1 MAQAIDGVQAAG
13 MQPVWVIAESAL
25 AEVNPGNETT
35 TIPVSAVTGGVKIDC
50 YYNLGGVE
58 MEREQQ
64 TKERQRACQKVIEEI
79 KIGEKISG
87 TIEAVYNQQETP
99 DAIVNKAYTALPEG
113 GTVYLFV
120 AHGWDTDKTPDATTK
135 GDLWRVEIQQKDKTF
150 AADNESELTFIASL
164 VGDLYLPDLI
174 LS

>member
-1 MAQAIDGVQAAG
+1 MAKAIDGVQAAG

-25 AEVNPGNETT
+25 ADATLNASTKN
-35 TIPVSAVTGGVKIDC
+35 IPLAAVTGGVKIDC

-87 TIEAVYNQQETP
+87 KIEAVYDQQAAA
-99 DAIVNKAYTALPEG
+99 DAVVNAAYTALPEG

-120 AHGWDTDKTPDATTK
+120 AHGWDTDETPTAETK

-150 AADNESELTFIASL
+150 AADNEAELTFIASL

-174 LS
+174 LA